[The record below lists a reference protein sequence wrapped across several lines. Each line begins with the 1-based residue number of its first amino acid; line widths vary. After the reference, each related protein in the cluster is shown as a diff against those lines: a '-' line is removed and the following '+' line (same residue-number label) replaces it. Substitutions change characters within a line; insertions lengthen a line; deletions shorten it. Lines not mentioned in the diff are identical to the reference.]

1 MRDNFQNFRSTLPPL
16 RHVII
21 GRPLREGPHI
31 RTLSLGVGGGVRN
44 PIHSENQPETFLF
57 KTPSPS
63 GGGGGPN
70 VGHSPKGPSNNHATN
85 SNLKIGVDPPRPV

>member
-1 MRDNFQNFRSTLPPL
+1 MLLHEPLDEFGGILKFKLLSKFSIDSSPL

-57 KTPSPS
+57 RTPSPS
-63 GGGGGPN
+63 GVGGGAECWALP
-70 VGHSPKGPSNNHATN
+70 
-85 SNLKIGVDPPRPV
+85 